1 MNVLRQVLLVLV
13 AVLETAAAL
22 SAEEIAAEAKNNKN
36 IMALQEIMTL
46 LAKQALVQQFSMEE
60 KIRSEA
66 GSGLKQVKV
75 DTEGLDSYYINHHT
89 GRYMNAMHDHSNAM
103 LTIGQGEGQF
113 NFYGVEF
120 RTRHNDYVMKQPAD
134 DKTYHKLADVVLP
147 HVPPAVLAKR
157 TVQEQVEEMR
167 EWFRAWKHQNPYPR
181 DYRPYF
187 VPHLCYMEGAW
198 TRSSVNIDE
207 PFFSDRHAIDAATW
221 FDLQEK
227 IRFTGYTGTS
237 SAGENYAFLPTAIM
251 NITQDGSSEYAQ
263 WNYRVLCHRLSV
275 DVPTSYLVLQDD
287 VSTRLAKNYNMEK
300 LATTRAAR
308 YKIVSPDDQKFS
320 YWSKLDSYMAEIP
333 GQDNYGAKIHDTFFG
348 APLYSAKPGSTALLN
363 VAYYHHRYK
372 MDPKQQPLI
381 RGFSD
386 PNIYMAENTQEKVF
400 PVSATMCKGDVCKT
414 YVKRMSYAL
423 PTEIIYLTPLSNWNP
438 YNLVYHGKDPTSI
451 VTKNKRGGGVTEK
464 DAYNG
469 TNYSTY
475 YRTPIE
481 LFAGGEIGH
490 DPADTTVAYVG
501 VLDPEGNVR
510 NVSSSGFRNQLP
522 PIEGLG
528 ILRTRY
534 SLMPVHME
542 SSTVWKETNAL
553 KKIIMN
559 MYGQEKFLIEKLIKP
574 TA

>member
-13 AVLETAAAL
+13 AVLEAAAAL
-22 SAEEIAAEAKNNKN
+22 TAEEIAAEAKNNKN
-36 IMALQEIMTL
+36 IMALEEIVTL
-46 LAKQALVQQFSMEE
+46 LAKQALVQQFIMEE

-89 GRYMNAMHDHSNAM
+89 GRYMNAMHDHSNNM

-113 NFYGVEF
+113 NYYGVEF
-120 RTRHNDYVMKQPAD
+120 RTRHNDYVMRQPAAD
-134 DKTYHKLADVVLP
+134 RTYNKLVDVVLP
-147 HVPPAVLAKR
+147 PVPPEVLAKR
-157 TVQEQVEEMR
+157 TVQE
-167 EWFRAWKHQNPYPR
+167 
-181 DYRPYF
+181 
-187 VPHLCYMEGAW
+187 
-198 TRSSVNIDE
+198 
-207 PFFSDRHAIDAATW
+207 
-221 FDLQEK
+221 QEK
-227 IRFTGYTGTS
+227 IRFTGYTGMS
-237 SAGENYAFLPTAIM
+237 SPGENYAFLPTAIM
-251 NITQDGSSEYAQ
+251 NITQAGVPEYAQ

-275 DVPTSYLVLQDD
+275 DVPTSYFVLQDD
-287 VSTRLAKNYNMEK
+287 VATRLSKRYNMER

-308 YKIVSPDDQKFS
+308 YKIVNPDDEKFS
-320 YWSKLDSYMAEIP
+320 YWSELDSYMAEVP
-333 GQDNYGAKIHDTFFG
+333 GKDNYGAQIYDTFFD
-348 APLYSAKPGSTALLN
+348 APLYSAKPESTAQLN
-363 VAYYHHRYK
+363 VAYYHHSYK
-372 MDPKQQPLI
+372 MDPNEKPLI

-400 PVSATMCKGDVCKT
+400 PVSATICKEDLCKT
-414 YVKRMSYAL
+414 YEKRMSYAL

-438 YNLVYHGKDPTSI
+438 YNLVYHTGASASI
-451 VTKNKRGGGVTEK
+451 VTRNRRGGGVTQAE
-464 DAYNG
+464 AYNG

-481 LFAGGEIGH
+481 FFAGGEVGK

-510 NVSSSGFRNQLP
+510 NVSSSGFRIQLP

-553 KKIIMN
+553 KKVIMN
-559 MYGQEKFLIEKLIKP
+559 MYGKEKFLIEKLYKP